1 MNQPT
6 SNGNPHDLI
15 DHCRFVGRTRIAY
28 FSMEIAISPEMP
40 TYSGAHGILAGVQAA
55 QTVWVSPTRHIQ
67 CGPNAWKKRVGLASV
82 VLQLRWERRPS
93 FVLGWAYHLEGGCS
107 SQWFRSIG
115 RSMDESDQYKQEV
128 KRTIRRRHQT
138 LYRELGFEAPDDPN
152 AVDYY
157 TILDLEVL
165 GTRRYGRD
173 FVDWL
178 LRNKNPLEILFRL
191 ADEGGVVLLPG
202 KGFGTPHPSA
212 RVSLANLSEL
222 DYARIGR
229 IIRSIMQEYTEE
241 YQRGKIGRKRASLK
255 TRPQSA
261 Q

>member
-1 MNQPT
+1 
-6 SNGNPHDLI
+6 
-15 DHCRFVGRTRIAY
+15 
-28 FSMEIAISPEMP
+28 
-40 TYSGAHGILAGVQAA
+40 
-55 QTVWVSPTRHIQ
+55 
-67 CGPNAWKKRVGLASV
+67 
-82 VLQLRWERRPS
+82 
-93 FVLGWAYHLEGGCS
+93 
-107 SQWFRSIG
+107 
-115 RSMDESDQYKQEV
+115 MDESDQYKQEV

-212 RVSLANLSEL
+212 RVSLGNLSEL
-222 DYARIGR
+222 DYARSGR